1 MTDHDHL
8 IRVHLNAAVAL
19 LESLLASERRA
30 DPVEFAQIERALAAG
45 CMLAMHTRLAPST
58 GLCMLDVEL
67 QEPTGAVHPLM
78 SIEMQRPQQGG
89 MQ

>member
-30 DPVEFAQIERALAAG
+30 D
-45 CMLAMHTRLAPST
+45 
-58 GLCMLDVEL
+58 
-67 QEPTGAVHPLM
+67 
-78 SIEMQRPQQGG
+78 
-89 MQ
+89 